1 MDSKFCFMN
10 VHIFCFSEVPNRNWK
25 LFFLIK
31 LLILLNPEKPDD
43 KIATPLRKRCSFTP
57 TPGAHLDQFCADT
70 AKLLISLIDEEK
82 LNQDLLIDDEQG
94 IVKYSDIKG
103 TFCFV
108 FFSIFSSS

>member
-1 MDSKFCFMN
+1 MRFF
-10 VHIFCFSEVPNRNWK
+10 IF
-25 LFFLIK
+25 
-31 LLILLNPEKPDD
+31 LNPAKPDD

-103 TFCFV
+103 TFFV
-108 FFSIFSSS
+108 VKYFFFILRL